1 MLCSLKKQ
9 YSCFIWSISILYV
22 RFYSTWYGQLFWKSS
37 VLFWWRPSH
46 VGTSDYMA
54 ASLNDLKNSLA
65 SKERCMCENNRKHK
79 QKSEFITS
87 LTSRLYFLFFQW
99 IKKLLLYISTLFIK
113 SEATFPAEFVLTFPT
128 RAFLSPFVTLFLI
141 MTIKRKRVK
150 LCRRFAF
157 CHFPSTS

>member
-1 MLCSLKKQ
+1 MFDFTQLDTVRKKKCILKLVSL
-9 YSCFIWSISILYV
+9 
-22 RFYSTWYGQLFWKSS
+22 

-87 LTSRLYFLFFQW
+87 LFCRLYFLFFQW